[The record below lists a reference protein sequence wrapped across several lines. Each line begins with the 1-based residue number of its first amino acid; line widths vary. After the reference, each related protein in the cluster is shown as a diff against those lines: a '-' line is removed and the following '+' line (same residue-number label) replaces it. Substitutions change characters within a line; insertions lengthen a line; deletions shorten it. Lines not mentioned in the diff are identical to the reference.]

1 MRKCH
6 WNYQPPPATL
16 WHHETESASAVAHQ
30 RLTIAHAKSRL
41 PLLAQEGPV
50 ARNSKNPNEPV
61 PTEQGTR
68 MPIYYPHI
76 YRNESMIATSLL
88 TPPARTTSAEISAFF
103 KGDGTRAPHA
113 RTLGKLAAIDLDGTL
128 LGPDHRPSAENL
140 AAVARLQ
147 QRGITVVIASGR
159 HFDSIAPIATQLD
172 SVDWYVCSQG
182 AEVTHANR
190 QTVLERQY
198 MTRADV
204 ELALAMGDQLG
215 LISLVQVTEGT
226 VTDAASNPMLAY
238 HDRINGKSAYQ
249 IPRAQILERQVYKVL
264 WIGEPDRIAGLR
276 HLSEVTALPMQ
287 SLHTERGI
295 FELMPHTVTKANGLS
310 RLATHLGLSAA
321 DVVAFGDG
329 ENDIAMFKWAGAS
342 YAMFHG
348 HPNAL
353 AAAKLIAPSGP
364 PASALARA
372 IDAYLTS

>member
-1 MRKCH
+1 
-6 WNYQPPPATL
+6 
-16 WHHETESASAVAHQ
+16 
-30 RLTIAHAKSRL
+30 
-41 PLLAQEGPV
+41 
-50 ARNSKNPNEPV
+50 
-61 PTEQGTR
+61 
-68 MPIYYPHI
+68 MPIYHPLI
-76 YRNESMIATSLL
+76 YITENKSMIATSLL

-103 KGDGTRAPHA
+103 KGDGSHAGTPRA

-128 LGPDHRPSAENL
+128 LGPDHLPSAENV

-147 QRGITVVIASGR
+147 QHGITVVIASGR
-159 HFDSIAPIATQLD
+159 HFDAIAPIATQLD

-249 IPRAQILERQVYKVL
+249 IPRAQILEREVYKVL
-264 WIGEPDRIAGLR
+264 WIGEPERIAGLR
-276 HLSEVTALPMQ
+276 HLPEISTLPMQ

-353 AAAKLIAPSGP
+353 AAARLIAPSGP

-372 IDAYLTS
+372 IDSYLAQ